1 VNWKQIVV
9 ISVLLIPA
17 AVWGVDTNQPSAAT
31 HQATGWHVVRPG
43 ENLETITNYYLG
55 DASAWPENAA
65 LNPGLNNPHM
75 IFPGQ
80 RVKVL
85 LFRGIPSGSAQ
96 VTGVGSRVDQQ
107 PTPISWRNAQRED
120 LLRERDGIR
129 TGADSSAQ
137 LQFADGTQVTVSED
151 SLLFIRGEA
160 KLERPLSTAP
170 QEVEIMIGQADLAA
184 TTVNA
189 AQPPVEV
196 WIGETRAKPKP
207 SASGSL
213 STRARRPEAGGAQVM
228 VYDGESAVE
237 ASGTSVE
244 VAAGMGTTV
253 PEAGPPT
260 LPEPLLDAPVLDH
273 PVNGLELDFANPQFS
288 WQPVPGAT
296 SYNIDV
302 CADSS
307 CGELISHQ
315 SGLTSTTWQ
324 VPALSM
330 GSRWWRVNA
339 VASNGLDGFPSESRQ
354 VTIRSDRLEK
364 IEPTAKIVAV
374 GVFAGLGS
382 AIVLPEGSSF
392 SAEITDPTGGAAY
405 IEPTLDGQAVTM
417 DALQGDWSLGTHSL
431 GGTLVS
437 GQGSRTP
444 LAEVPFIYDTV
455 APTLD
460 WQVGTLES
468 MSLRHGLDQGEEHKK
483 PKRKIDTHSEVPLL
497 WSVDGIEWT
506 PLLEP
511 NRDHAEWAIHCDTPQ
526 FFIWTRSDK
535 PFGHEPAY
543 AFDVGE
549 VLRVEARDE
558 HSAIAKLTLSV
569 ARVGSG
575 FEVSVEAQD
584 IVKNAADQR
593 WLITG
598 GR

>member
-1 VNWKQIVV
+1 MNWKQTVTV
-9 ISVLLIPA
+9 SLLLIPTA
-17 AVWGVDTNQPSAAT
+17 IWGLDTTPQSSST
-31 HQATGWHVVRPG
+31 SSQATGWHVVRPG

-55 DASAWPENAA
+55 DPAAWRENAA
-65 LNPGLNNPHM
+65 LNPGVNNPHM

-96 VTGVGSRVDQQ
+96 VTGVGSQVDQQ

-129 TGADSSAQ
+129 TGTDSSAQ

-151 SLLFIRGEA
+151 SLLFLRGEA
-160 KLERPLSTAP
+160 TLARPLSTAP
-170 QEVEIMIGQADLAA
+170 QEVEILIGQADLAA
-184 TTVNA
+184 TAVNA
-189 AQPPVEV
+189 AQPPVEI

-237 ASGTSVE
+237 ASGASVE

-253 PEAGPPT
+253 PEAGPPSA
-260 LPEPLLDAPVLDH
+260 PEPLLDAPVLGH
-273 PVNGLELDFANPQFS
+273 PANGLQLDFANPQFS
-288 WQPVPGAT
+288 WQAVPGAE
-296 SYNIDV
+296 SYDIDV
-302 CADSS
+302 CADPS
-307 CGELISHQ
+307 CGELIARET
-315 SGLTSTTWQ
+315 GLTATTWQ

-354 VTIRSDRLEK
+354 VAILSDRLEK

-382 AIVLPEGSSF
+382 ALVLPEGSSF
-392 SAEITDPTGGAAY
+392 DTEINDPTGGAAY
-405 IEPTLDGQAVTM
+405 VEPTLDGQSVTLE
-417 DALQGDWSLGTHSL
+417 ALQGDWSLGTHTF

-444 LAEVPFIYDTV
+444 LTAVPFIYDTV
-455 APTLD
+455 APTID
-460 WQVGTLES
+460 WQVGSLES
-468 MSLRHGLDQGEEHKK
+468 MSLRHGLDQGEDQKK
-483 PKRKIDTHSEVPLL
+483 PKRKIDTHRDVPLL

-511 NRDHAEWAIHCDTPQ
+511 NRDHAEWAILCDTPQ
-526 FFIWTRSDK
+526 FFLWTRSNK
-535 PFGHEPAY
+535 PFGPDPAN

-558 HSAIAKLTLSV
+558 HSAISKLTLSV
-569 ARVGSG
+569 KRVGSDY
-575 FEVSVEAQD
+575 EVSVAAKDMVE
-584 IVKNAADQR
+584 NAADQR
-593 WLITG
+593 WMIK
-598 GR
+598 RR